1 MSVAFTPRNLV
12 TYYIDSTAKGLRESD
27 VPLASFDNGCNDAA
41 SNAPGIGINTGTH
54 SPSTDSWSQAAD
66 DERMQDSQIFGE
78 AASGLNVI
86 DPDHVSGATSL
97 VGFAPTTGVV
107 AIDGDIDIDVD
118 GTGFAIVNR
127 TGAEIPSGVWCWG
140 TANNP

>member
-1 MSVAFTPRNLV
+1 MATNLV
-12 TYYIDSTAKGLRESD
+12 TYYVDSTARTAREAE
-27 VPLASFDNGCNDAA
+27 VPLADFDNGMNDAA
-41 SNAPGIGINTGTH
+41 SNAPGIGVNTGNPD
-54 SPSTDSWSQAAD
+54 PSTSSWAQDAT
-66 DERMQDSQIFGE
+66 DERMQDSQVFGE
-78 AASGLNVI
+78 AASGLNCI
-86 DPDHVSGATSL
+86 DATYGATAL

-140 TANNP
+140 PANNP